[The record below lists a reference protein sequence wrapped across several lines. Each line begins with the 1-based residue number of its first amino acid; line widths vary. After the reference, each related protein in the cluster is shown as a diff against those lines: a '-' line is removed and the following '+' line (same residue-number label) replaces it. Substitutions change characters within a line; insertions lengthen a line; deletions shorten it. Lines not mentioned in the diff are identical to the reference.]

1 MICSSHGLAH
11 LDFEELFPRDM
22 RSWEWTTRLN
32 EERHDKRLRDI
43 CDGSQS
49 DLENRS
55 IFGAVRVFNRLP
67 AFLFEVDSVYA
78 FKRFLISSRIKQ
90 GAQLIMNPSDNDYWV
105 YQLNDGT
112 QYTVG

>member
-1 MICSSHGLAH
+1 MNMWQLVSVA
-11 LDFEELFPRDM
+11 
-22 RSWEWTTRLN
+22 N
-32 EERHDKRLRDI
+32 KKNKDKRLRDI

-49 DLENRS
+49 DLVNRS

-67 AFLFEVDSVYA
+67 AFLFEVDSVHA